1 MMNMLYSL
9 NGTEPQELPERIKF
23 PGGRTHYLAES
34 PLSES
39 ELQEAGWTGPYEK
52 PGYVLGEEKVIWDQ
66 EATSYKV
73 NKLNDAEKATLW
85 ASKCYENAK
94 VLTELRGVAEN
105 RMQQLEALGLPT
117 EAVTQF
123 LVYLNAA
130 ELPGSNPFLFR
141 LPPLSLLST
150 TSSRTALND
159 PLSDWLIANFE
170 SDLSHGYHVEG
181 KQLQVRDEQAF
192 EVYKKNIT
200 PLFLADYLEKNQS
213 AVCFVAEIVDNFN
226 GTGEAHI
233 EAYGIFDEILVSLDG
248 SETPFDTEVLK
259 VQGSGTH
266 RLEITPYKNGEI
278 CGNTDTC
285 EFTLI

>member
-1 MMNMLYSL
+1 MKMLYSF
-9 NGTEPQELPERIKF
+9 NGSEPQELPERIKF
-23 PGGRTHYLAES
+23 PGGRTHYLADS
-34 PLSES
+34 SLSED

-73 NKLNDAEKATLW
+73 SKLDDAEKTTLW
-85 ASKCYENAK
+85 ASKCAENAN
-94 VLTELRGVAEN
+94 VITELRGIAEN
-105 RMQQLEALGLPT
+105 RKQQLEALGLPT

-130 ELPGSNPFLFR
+130 ELPGTNPFLYR

-150 TSSRTALND
+150 TSSKTELND

-181 KQLQVRDEQAF
+181 NQLQVRDEQAF
-192 EVYKKNIT
+192 ELYKKNIT
-200 PLFLADYLEKNQS
+200 PLFLADYLGKNQS
-213 AVCFVAEIVDNFN
+213 ALCFVAEIIDNFN

-233 EAYGIFDEILVSLDG
+233 KAYGAFDEILVRLDG
-248 SETPFDTEVLK
+248 SEKSIDAEALE

-266 RLEITPYKNGEI
+266 HLEITPYKNGET
-278 CGNTDTC
+278 CGNTDIC